1 MAGPRRTAG
10 GVGEGPGGRGLR
22 GQSRRRACD
31 GLRSKPMRYGR
42 RGSTASA
49 GQPRAGGGSAGAER
63 GGSCAQ
69 GVRGQRFGPRRGTG
83 SPRDRGVGR
92 RRPLTALRLCPKAS
106 ARVPPGLPG
115 GGGCGAAPGWGGVTE
130 RAAVRERL
138 TVGCELPSRSGKN
151 RCRPGAAEGSSRS
164 HSPAVCRTGSA
175 RWCFHSGAVVTALR
189 AELGAESPPGR
200 ELLSRGSLPTEGNFY
215 ISLFWTKW
223 TLTVISAQLAAA
235 AAALRGENHGTC
247 AQLGTGPALCSP
259 FQQSCR

>member
-49 GQPRAGGGSAGAER
+49 GQPRAGGGSAGAEW
-63 GGSCAQ
+63 GGAAGAAVRPSEGHREPTGPWGREAAPAHRPPALPE
-69 GVRGQRFGPRRGTG
+69 GVRPRPAGTA
-83 SPRDRGVGR
+83 RGR
-92 RRPLTALRLCPKAS
+92 RMWGSLRL
-106 ARVPPGLPG
+106 G
-115 GGGCGAAPGWGGVTE
+115 GGVTE

-164 HSPAVCRTGSA
+164 HSLAVCRTGSA
-175 RWCFHSGAVVTALR
+175 RWCFHSGAAVTALR

-247 AQLGTGPALCSP
+247 AQLGTGSALCSP

>member
-92 RRPLTALRLCPKAS
+92 RHPLTALRLCPKAS

-115 GGGCGAAPGWGGVTE
+115 GGGCGAAPGWGGGHRTCCCAGAAHRGL
-130 RAAVRERL
+130 RAAVPFWEEPL
-138 TVGCELPSRSGKN
+138 QAGGGGGVI
-151 RCRPGAAEGSSRS
+151 
-164 HSPAVCRTGSA
+164 AVS
-175 RWCFHSGAVVTALR
+175 
-189 AELGAESPPGR
+189 
-200 ELLSRGSLPTEGNFY
+200 
-215 ISLFWTKW
+215 
-223 TLTVISAQLAAA
+223 
-235 AAALRGENHGTC
+235 
-247 AQLGTGPALCSP
+247 
-259 FQQSCR
+259 

>member
-63 GGSCAQ
+63 GGAA
-69 GVRGQRFGPRRGTG
+69 RRGCGG
-83 SPRDRGVGR
+83 SGSALGGAPGAHGTVGSGGGARSPPSGSAR
-92 RRPLTALRLCPKAS
+92 RRPPASRRGCPGAED
-106 ARVPPGLPG
+106 VGQPPAG
-115 GGGCGAAPGWGGVTE
+115 GGVTE

-138 TVGCELPSRSGKN
+138 TVGFELPSRSGKN

-175 RWCFHSGAVVTALR
+175 RWCFHSGAAVTALR

-247 AQLGTGPALCSP
+247 AQLGTGSALCSP